1 MPDARSSRSGSRWG
15 RSPGRYPAV
24 GLSCSSLRQVR
35 GAARRD
41 GTQIRS
47 PTPSR
52 TRRRRRRRPASQP
65 RRRRRQRPRSLPPR
79 VRTTHLQK
87 VSVREGPRRLG
98 GASETRARGSR
109 PRPLGR
115 VLGGRETRAGGV
127 RIRGLLRA
135 ACGEDGC
142 EPKAAEGA
150 AEPCAPGRSRPRGAI
165 SGAGIGPGA

>member
-1 MPDARSSRSGSRWG
+1 M
-15 RSPGRYPAV
+15 
-24 GLSCSSLRQVR
+24 
-35 GAARRD
+35 
-41 GTQIRS
+41 
-47 PTPSR
+47 
-52 TRRRRRRRPASQP
+52 
-65 RRRRRQRPRSLPPR
+65 
-79 VRTTHLQK
+79 
-87 VSVREGPRRLG
+87 REGPRRLG

-165 SGAGIGPGA
+165 CGAGIGPGAQSAQRLFLALNNLRGKCESMRFRVLGLVTVEPAVSYTASAFPFRF